1 VKYNF
6 ITGKLLDVMDDAIE
20 TMPYRA
26 DKSIIAGKDIAAT
39 AEGMMAKQVRDFMQ
53 VGSDVWLVRKDKSEC
68 YHAYYGYDNAISAG
82 SNNVSVGNQVFSRY
96 DVGSGE
102 IMLSTV
108 KDMLSRRQ
116 ASSVVVNA
124 PICMLLSSLD
134 QDRLLSST
142 VAGGIEKKGN
152 QICLSDIQPLFEDY
166 GYFSRGCYSTD
177 DEYELDFDYGY
188 APHEVYIPSI
198 YKSSEL
204 DDDGI

>member
-1 VKYNF
+1 MKYNF

-26 DKSIIAGKDIAAT
+26 NKNIIAGKDIAAT
-39 AEGMMAKQVRDFMQ
+39 AEGMMAKQAGDFRQ
-53 VGSDVWLVRKDKSEC
+53 VGSDVWLVREDKSEC
-68 YHAYYGYDNAISAG
+68 YHAHYGYDNTISTGATTL
-82 SNNVSVGNQVFSRY
+82 SVGSQVFGRY

-116 ASSVVVNA
+116 ASSVVINA

-142 VAGGIEKKGN
+142 GAGGIEKKGN
-152 QICLSDIQPLFEDY
+152 QICLSDI
-166 GYFSRGCYSTD
+166 
-177 DEYELDFDYGY
+177 
-188 APHEVYIPSI
+188 
-198 YKSSEL
+198 
-204 DDDGI
+204 

>member
-1 VKYNF
+1 
-6 ITGKLLDVMDDAIE
+6 MRE
-20 TMPYRA
+20 
-26 DKSIIAGKDIAAT
+26 
-39 AEGMMAKQVRDFMQ
+39 
-53 VGSDVWLVRKDKSEC
+53 DKSEC
-68 YHAYYGYDNAISAG
+68 YHAYYGYENAISAG
-82 SNNVSVGNQVFSRY
+82 ATTLSVGSQVFGRY

-108 KDMLSRRQ
+108 KDMLSRRR

-124 PICMLLSSLD
+124 PICTLLSSLD
-134 QDRLLSST
+134 QYGILSST
-142 VAGGIEKKGN
+142 GAGGIEKKGN

-166 GYFSRGCYSTD
+166 GHFSRGCYSTD

-204 DDDGI
+204 DDNGI